1 MKPVVSIAVAIYNVG
16 DYLEKC
22 LESIRTQTYQSLDVI
37 LVDDGST
44 DCCAEIC
51 DRFASKD
58 KRFRAIHKINE
69 GLVKARKV
77 GIKSATGKY
86 MYIMDGD
93 DWLDPEWISELVSV
107 LNDSEVDVAI
117 GRYSLSYSN
126 EEKEVRHGIAP
137 GVYDTEKLRLMK
149 PGMLFNIDDFAFGIV
164 NPSFWSKLFIR
175 EKILPFVDST
185 PEKLTMGEDFA
196 FVMPYLMHTEKISFV
211 DTESVYHYRQSDNS
225 MVRKYNPRL
234 KENISNL
241 ISYLSDLKIWNENER
256 EQLQYYYL
264 KLITYVY
271 FNQLKETASYK
282 EKRQAVS
289 EIYHLPQYDKVV
301 GAVNKKRL
309 PFKMRIL
316 TICLGHKWTS
326 LLALVKR

>member
-1 MKPVVSIAVAIYNVG
+1 MEPVVSIAVAIYNVG

-22 LESIRTQTYQSLDVI
+22 LESIRTQTYKPLEVI

-86 MYIMDGD
+86 MYFMDGD
-93 DWLDPEWISELVSV
+93 DWLDPEWISELVSAMR
-107 LNDSEVDVAI
+107 DEAIDVAI
-117 GRYSLSYSN
+117 GRYSLSFST
-126 EEKEVRHGIAP
+126 EEKELHHRIAP
-137 GVYDTEKLRLMK
+137 DVYDTEKLRQMK
-149 PGMLFNIDDFAFGIV
+149 PGMLFNVDSFTFGTV
-164 NPSFWSKLFIR
+164 NPSFCDKLFIR
-175 EKILPFVDST
+175 EEILPFIDAT
-185 PEKLTMGEDFA
+185 PEKLTMGEDYA
-196 FVMPYLMHTEKISFV
+196 FVMTYLTRTSKISFV
-211 DTESVYHYRQSDNS
+211 NTKSVYHYRQRDNS

-234 KENISNL
+234 SENISNL

-264 KLITYVY
+264 KLITYAY

-282 EKRQAVS
+282 DKRLAVS

-309 PFKMRIL
+309 PIKIRIL
-316 TICLGHKWTS
+316 TICFAHKWTS
-326 LLALVKR
+326 LLALIKR